1 MQAEAEPVP
10 PLVLPLG
17 EPCRMG
23 PQQQLPPPL
32 QLPEDNSP
40 LCLSGAITAATE
52 LATQASEWGQPQL
65 AAVNACD
72 DNDNA
77 ADDNNDVANA
87 VADLLFEEEA
97 VVAAY
102 DEAKEE

>member
-1 MQAEAEPVP
+1 M
-10 PLVLPLG
+10 
-17 EPCRMG
+17 
-23 PQQQLPPPL
+23 
-32 QLPEDNSP
+32 
-40 LCLSGAITAATE
+40 
-52 LATQASEWGQPQL
+52 